1 MNRFGLILLLAL
13 PLFSMSRIECEAQAM
28 DQLFQNKSIKERIPL
43 PLPSVDES
51 DIRWRKT
58 FWRIIDVREK
68 MNQRL
73 YLPLEKTEGR
83 NSLINVILSG
93 IKTGELIAYDAR
105 NQADDFKKPMTLDE
119 VYGQLGSGSKV
130 IEKVNFETGETEKV
144 TVEGSVRTDEIY
156 QYMIKE
162 VWYLDKRTSMFR
174 CRVVGICPIREF
186 YRDGAEET
194 PENIQRTLVCWIHYP
209 EARALL
215 ARSEVFNRDNQ
226 AAPFSYDDL
235 FINRYFSSYI
245 VKESSDLDRY
255 IWEYKSGR
263 EAMRESEEIEN
274 KLFNFEQDL
283 WEY

>member
-1 MNRFGLILLLAL
+1 MNRFVLILLLTL
-13 PLFSMSRIECEAQAM
+13 PFLSLSRTESKAQAM
-28 DQLFQNKSIKERIPL
+28 DQLFQNKSIKERVPL

-51 DIRWRKT
+51 NIRWRKT
-58 FWRIIDVREK
+58 FWRIVDVREK

-83 NSLINVILSG
+83 NSLINVILTG
-93 IKTGELIAYDAR
+93 IRTGELIAYDAR
-105 NQADDFKKPMTLDE
+105 TGEDFKKPMTLEE
-119 VYGQLGSGSKV
+119 VNAQLGSGSQV
-130 IEKVNFETGETEKV
+130 IEKTNFETGETESV
-144 TVEGSVRTDEIY
+144 TIEGAARTDEIY

-209 EARALL
+209 EARNLL
-215 ARSEVFNRDNQ
+215 ARSEVFNQDNQ
-226 AAPFSYDDL
+226 AASFSYDDL

-245 VKESSDLDRY
+245 VKESSDLNRF
-255 IWEYKSGR
+255 IWEYKSGKD
-263 EAMRESEEIEN
+263 AMRESEEIEN

>member
-1 MNRFGLILLLAL
+1 MNRFGLIILLAL
-13 PLFSMSRIECEAQAM
+13 PMCFLGKTEVKAQAM
-28 DQLFQNKSIKERIPL
+28 EQQFQNESIKERVPL
-43 PLPSVDES
+43 PLPSVSEA
-51 DIRWRKT
+51 DIRWRRT

-73 YLPLEKTEGR
+73 YFPLERTEGR
-83 NSLINVILSG
+83 NSLINVILNG

-105 NQADDFKKPMTLDE
+105 TSGDDFKKPMTLDE
-119 VYGQLGSGSKV
+119 VNAQLGSGSQV
-130 IEKVNFETGETEKV
+130 IEKTNFETGETERV
-144 TVEGSVRTDEIY
+144 TIEGAARTDEIY

-215 ARSEVFNRDNQ
+215 ARSEVFNEDNQ

-245 VKESSDLDRY
+245 VKEASALDRY
-255 IWEYKSGR
+255 VWDYKSGQD
-263 EAMRESEEIEN
+263 AMRESEEIET
-274 KLFNFEQDL
+274 KLFNYEQDL